1 MPSFRVKS
9 SDGEQEFTAKPGT
22 VINTMD
28 GTTEYF
34 ETFAITGMVTILS
47 SDGVL
52 QALAG
57 TGDVID
63 AVNRSERVDIDAE
76 DYNPL
81 PGIQKIAHQHEM
93 RLRAKEASSATVSSS
108 GMSTF
113 RVAQEEALARV
124 RADPTNPPVILP
136 PSPHSN
142 SSPHHSNP
150 NTIPLQPPPLPDSDS
165 SQADIAAE
173 NMARVHQEI
182 ADTEAAREIASQ
194 DSSPC

>member
-52 QALAG
+52 QTLAD

-63 AVNRSERVDIDAE
+63 AVNRSTRVDIDAK
-76 DYNPL
+76 DYNPQ
-81 PGIQKIAHQHEM
+81 PGIQKIAHQHEV
-93 RLRAKEASSATVSSS
+93 RLRAKETSSATVSSS
-108 GMSTF
+108 F
-113 RVAQEEALARV
+113 RANPANLPMIVDPDNSFNSYGF
-124 RADPTNPPVILP
+124 RAMLTLSLI
-136 PSPHSN
+136 H
-142 SSPHHSNP
+142 
-150 NTIPLQPPPLPDSDS
+150 I
-165 SQADIAAE
+165 
-173 NMARVHQEI
+173 
-182 ADTEAAREIASQ
+182 
-194 DSSPC
+194 

>member
-52 QALAG
+52 QTLAG

-108 GMSTF
+108 GMRKF

-150 NTIPLQPPPLPDSDS
+150 NTIPLQPPPLPDSDECS
-165 SQADIAAE
+165 S
-173 NMARVHQEI
+173 N
-182 ADTEAAREIASQ
+182 ASDHLLE
-194 DSSPC
+194 DSSLFA